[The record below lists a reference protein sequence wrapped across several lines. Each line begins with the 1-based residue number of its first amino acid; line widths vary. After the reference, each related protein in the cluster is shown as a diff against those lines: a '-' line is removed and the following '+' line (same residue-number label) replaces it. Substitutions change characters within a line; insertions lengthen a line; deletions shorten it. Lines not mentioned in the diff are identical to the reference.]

1 MTTAA
6 RVHGHRLDGLRIDV
20 HGFPFLTQLAGGSLD
35 DVSGSLERAT
45 FGGHEV
51 SDVSFQAR
59 GVELGG
65 ALRAD
70 AIEVDGLVTFTTL
83 ASALSTQ
90 LSADVGLEPAL
101 DTPGAARL
109 TLEVLGLDVGAVVTP
124 SVAGPGLIGLRLD
137 AVSLGAL
144 AVDPGA
150 LPGGIGDALGGL
162 TVPLDLPRGV
172 ELTSV
177 QVEGSGLRASLE
189 GHGIALADIAS

>member
-1 MTTAA
+1 M
-6 RVHGHRLDGLRIDV
+6 
-20 HGFPFLTQLAGGSLD
+20 
-35 DVSGSLERAT
+35 SGSLERAT

-90 LSADVGLEPAL
+90 LSADVGLEPAP

-137 AVSLGAL
+137 AVSLGGL
-144 AVDPGA
+144 AVDAGA

-162 TVPLDLPRGV
+162 TVPLDLPQGV

>member
-1 MTTAA
+1 M
-6 RVHGHRLDGLRIDV
+6 
-20 HGFPFLTQLAGGSLD
+20 
-35 DVSGSLERAT
+35 SGSLEGAT

-51 SDVSFQAR
+51 SDVSFRAR

-137 AVSLGAL
+137 AVSLGGL
-144 AVDPGA
+144 AVDAGA
-150 LPGGIGDALGGL
+150 LPGGIGDGLGGL
-162 TVPLDLPRGV
+162 TVPLDLPQGV